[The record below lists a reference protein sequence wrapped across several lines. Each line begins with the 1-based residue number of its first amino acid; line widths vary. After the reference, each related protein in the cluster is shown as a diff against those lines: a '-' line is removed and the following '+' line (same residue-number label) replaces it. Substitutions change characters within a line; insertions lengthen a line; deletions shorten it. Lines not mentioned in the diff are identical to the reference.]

1 MKIAYGYTIEPRG
14 NDPLVDLADKALSQ
28 FSLASQPGIWLVDVI
43 PLRMLLLISV
53 ICSLSVV
60 QSLLNTLSCPRS
72 SKTYARLD
80 AWDRLQTYSG
90 RMASVS
96 DGVGRKIVRLC

>member
-1 MKIAYGYTIEPRG
+1 MKLAYGYTIEPRG
-14 NDPLVDLADKALSQ
+14 NDPLVDLADKALSE

-43 PLRMLLLISV
+43 PIRMLLLLSV
-53 ICSLSVV
+53 ICSLSVAP
-60 QSLLNTLSCPRS
+60 SLLSTFFFPRS

-80 AWDRLQTYSG
+80 ARGRLQAHSG

-96 DGVGRKIVRLC
+96 DGVG

>member
-1 MKIAYGYTIEPRG
+1 MKIAYGYTIESRG

-43 PLRMLLLISV
+43 PLRMLLFFSI

-60 QSLLNTLSCPRS
+60 PSLLHPFSFPL
-72 SKTYARLD
+72 
-80 AWDRLQTYSG
+80 
-90 RMASVS
+90 
-96 DGVGRKIVRLC
+96 